1 MAGSPVVRRAG
12 AVESLH
18 AHTSRDALPMK
29 RWLTR
34 LFGAAP
40 AGPVHHPPSSLYLP
54 PSEAVTLPIAGDL
67 PTLDLDLAFFHWLA
81 GPHVTGAAGDETLV
95 LDELARLVRDP
106 QAASTL
112 VPRVPAVIPQVLRSL
127 RSDAASSADL
137 ARQVAQDAV
146 LVAEVL
152 REVNSPYYQP
162 GAPVRNLEGA
172 LLLLGQNGL
181 RMLLARVAF
190 RRIVSLQTSRLARLI
205 APQLWNQS
213 EKCAQAASL
222 LAPSHGAD
230 PFEAYLAGL
239 MHNVGLIVALRVIDG
254 LLPTGG
260 LPDSDAF
267 GLRLVH
273 AARLISSGIAGQ
285 WELPPA
291 IGHAI
296 AHLGDPATAS
306 SNLPAT
312 LGEADRLAKLH
323 MLAGGGQPAFV
334 GAVAA
339 LPAGL
344 RQVYDT
350 FNNTDNADRQDA

>member
-1 MAGSPVVRRAG
+1 
-12 AVESLH
+12 
-18 AHTSRDALPMK
+18 MK
-29 RWLTR
+29 RWLAR
-34 LFGAAP
+34 LFGAVP
-40 AGPVHHPPSSLYLP
+40 AGPVDHSPSPSTLP
-54 PSEAVTLPIAGDL
+54 PSDAVTAPIAHEQ
-67 PTLDLDLAFFHWLA
+67 PAPDLDLAFFHWLA

-106 QAASTL
+106 HTASTL

-127 RSDAASSADL
+127 RSDA
-137 ARQVAQDAV
+137 V

-162 GAPVRNLEGA
+162 SSPVRNLEGA

-190 RRIVSLQTSRLARLI
+190 RRIISLQTSRLARLV

-239 MHNVGLIVALRVIDG
+239 MHNVGLVVALRVIDG

-273 AARLISSGIAGQ
+273 AARLISAGIAGQ

-296 AHLGDPATAS
+296 AHLGDAATVS
-306 SNLPAT
+306 TSLPAA

-323 MLAGGGQPAFV
+323 MLAGGGQPVFV
-334 GAVAA
+334 GAAAA

-350 FNNTDNADRQDA
+350 FNDTDNTNRQDT

>member
-1 MAGSPVVRRAG
+1 
-12 AVESLH
+12 
-18 AHTSRDALPMK
+18 MK
-29 RWLTR
+29 RWLAR
-34 LFGAAP
+34 LFGNTPAAP
-40 AGPVHHPPSSLYLP
+40 VDDPVNARTLPPPAEAIPPS
-54 PSEAVTLPIAGDL
+54 AGDHAA
-67 PTLDLDLAFFHWLA
+67 PDLDLAFFHWLA
-81 GPHVTGAAGDETLV
+81 GPHITDAAGDESLV

-106 QAASTL
+106 HAASTL

-127 RSDAASSADL
+127 RSDSASSADL

-162 GAPVRNLEGA
+162 GTPVRNLEGA

-190 RRIVSLQTSRLARLI
+190 RRIISLQTSRLARLV

-222 LAPSHGAD
+222 LAPGHGAD

-239 MHNVGLIVALRVIDG
+239 MHNVGLVVALRVIDG

-273 AARLISSGIAGQ
+273 AARLISAGIAGQ

-296 AHLGDPATAS
+296 AHLGDPATVS
-306 SNLPAT
+306 TQLPGA

-323 MLAGGGQPAFV
+323 MLAGRGQPAFV
-334 GAVAA
+334 AAVAA

-350 FNNTDNADRQDA
+350 FNDTGNAEQQDV

>member
-1 MAGSPVVRRAG
+1 
-12 AVESLH
+12 
-18 AHTSRDALPMK
+18 MK
-29 RWLTR
+29 RWLAR

-40 AGPVHHPPSSLYLP
+40 AAPVDHAPS
-54 PSEAVTLPIAGDL
+54 PSNVPSPDMPLIPAVNEQPA
-67 PTLDLDLAFFHWLA
+67 LDLDLAFFHWLA
-81 GPHVTGAAGDETLV
+81 GPHIAGAAGDETLV
-95 LDELARLVRDP
+95 LDELARLARDP
-106 QAASTL
+106 QAASAL

-127 RSDAASSADL
+127 RDDAGSASDL
-137 ARQVAQDAV
+137 ARLVAQDAV
-146 LVAEVL
+146 LVAEVI

-162 GAPVRNLEGA
+162 GTPVRNLEGA

-190 RRIVSLQTSRLARLI
+190 RRIISLQTSRLARLV
-205 APQLWNQS
+205 APQLWSQS

-222 LAPSHGAD
+222 LAPGHGAD

-260 LPDSDAF
+260 LPDSDVF

-273 AARLISSGIAGQ
+273 AARLISAGIAGQ

-296 AHLGDPATAS
+296 AHLGDPATVS
-306 SNLPAT
+306 TQLPGA

-323 MLAGGGQPAFV
+323 MLAGRGQPAFV
-334 GAVAA
+334 AAVAA

-350 FNNTDNADRQDA
+350 FNDTGNAEQQDV